1 MAFESRAYA
10 PPPNHLDLMS
20 SYQDSSN
27 ISSIFHRP
35 ANRQLATKQYFKEN
49 DFNSHRN
56 SKNNLGKAFRSSKT
70 EERSNYSGDF
80 WKLRV
85 WSSSRGC
92 QQRERMAWWTW
103 KGLRAFRQR
112 KMGKTQREESVRN
125 QKSSNR
131 LVMFNDLLLAG
142 IQSYD
147 GRKNRSKCTWFRGD
161 FGEDERNDLG
171 SWVEIL
177 EV

>member
-1 MAFESRAYA
+1 MPLPQITSIWCLVTRTVAIFRR
-10 PPPNHLDLMS
+10 S
-20 SYQDSSN
+20 STGQLIDGLL
-27 ISSIFHRP
+27 RP
-35 ANRQLATKQYFKEN
+35 ATKQYFKEN

-103 KGLRAFRQR
+103 KGLRAFRER

-131 LVMFNDLLLAG
+131 LVMFKWL
-142 IQSYD
+142 ITRRY
-147 GRKNRSKCTWFRGD
+147 SKLWRQ
-161 FGEDERNDLG
+161 EK
-171 SWVEIL
+171 SK
-177 EV
+177 

>member
-1 MAFESRAYA
+1 MSILKAFKSRACA
-10 PPPNHLDLMS
+10 PPPHHLDLMS

-27 ISSIFHRP
+27 ISSIFHGP
-35 ANRQLATKQYFKEN
+35 ANRRPATKQYFKEN

-92 QQRERMAWWTW
+92 QQRERVAWWTW
-103 KGLRAFRQR
+103 KGLRTFRER
-112 KMGKTQREESVRN
+112 KMGKTQREEGVRN

-131 LVMFNDLLLAG
+131 LVMFKWL
-142 IQSYD
+142 ITSRY
-147 GRKNRSKCTWFRGD
+147 SKLWRQ
-161 FGEDERNDLG
+161 EK
-171 SWVEIL
+171 SK
-177 EV
+177 